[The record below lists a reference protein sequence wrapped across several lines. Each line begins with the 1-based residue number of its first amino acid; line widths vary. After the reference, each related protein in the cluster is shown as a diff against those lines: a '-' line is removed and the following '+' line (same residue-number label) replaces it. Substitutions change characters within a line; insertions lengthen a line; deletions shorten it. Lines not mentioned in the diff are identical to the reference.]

1 MVELIRAGKQV
12 LAESMA
18 ILQAFANLYN
28 QEAWI
33 LLATLGSKQN
43 GELEVRPHIKPK

>member
-1 MVELIRAGKQV
+1 MVELLRAGKQV

-28 QEAWI
+28 QETWI
-33 LLATLGSKQN
+33 LLATLSKM
-43 GELEVRPHIKPK
+43 ELEVRPHIKLK